1 MAKRYNRHNR
11 TRQGRG
17 ESAEMAIYDAE
28 AKTFVP
34 PVHSFGVGRRF
45 AVAGL
50 ISWATASFRRR
61 SVDKQLPVDRFRSLG
76 FSDPPTPPSITPIEI

>member
-1 MAKRYNRHNR
+1 MD
-11 TRQGRG
+11 TIGQGKDGG

-76 FSDPPTPPSITPIEI
+76 FHFQILLHLLQ